1 MLEEVTTVLE
11 NAKQKKPLGTLIFTV
26 ERALVVET
34 FKVPTST
41 GHKLSEA
48 LTKPVTQSVEEEEV

>member
-1 MLEEVTTVLE
+1 M
-11 NAKQKKPLGTLIFTV
+11 QKKPLGTLIFTV

-48 LTKPVTQSVEEEEV
+48 LTKPVTQSVEEEEG

>member
-1 MLEEVTTVLE
+1 MLEEATSVIE
-11 NAKQKKPLGTLIFTV
+11 IAKKPLRTLIFTV